1 MFPEDRV
8 LVGVIQTK
16 RDLAFARNAHWYRIP
31 QEQMPRGVQTEYL
44 AFFLSG
50 KVFGE
55 QSKAIQ
61 YYAPMRGLEL
71 VYRKDLIPDPTH
83 PRADKVYYRVALGD
97 LVAKTP
103 PITNPTRRPISFIYT
118 TWDRFLMAQIV
129 ADLYSSDDFFVDRI
143 FYALRDH
150 GVNPV
155 RLWAAENRSDPF
167 APGLKILC
175 ENGASVIASTGKA
188 SGAYFMDSSATDD
201 AILKAIFQQIASNGG
216 AVTINIPPGE

>member
-16 RDLAFARNAHWYRIP
+16 RDLAFARDDHWYRIP
-31 QEQMPRGVQTEYL
+31 QAQMPRGVTTEYL

-71 VYRKDLIPDPTH
+71 VYRKDLIPDATH
-83 PRADKVYYRVALGD
+83 PRANHVYYRVALGD
-97 LVAKTP
+97 LEAKTP

-118 TWDRFLMAQIV
+118 TWDRFYQAHTV
-129 ADLYSSDDFFVDRI
+129 SDLYSTDDFFVDRI
-143 FYALRDH
+143 YYALRDH

-155 RLWAAENRSDPF
+155 RLWAAERRSDPF

-175 ENGASVIASTGKA
+175 ENGASVIASTGRV
-188 SGAYFMDSSATDD
+188 SGAYFLDAAANDD
-201 AILKAIFQQIASNGG
+201 EILQAIFKQIASNGG

>member
-16 RDLAFARNAHWYRIP
+16 RDLAFARDDHWYRIP
-31 QEQMPRGVQTEYL
+31 QAQMPRGVTTEYL

-55 QSKAIQ
+55 KSKAIQ

-71 VYRKDLIPDPTH
+71 VYRKDLIPDPKH
-83 PRADKVYYRVALGD
+83 PRANHVYYRVALGD
-97 LVAKTP
+97 LEAKTP

-118 TWDRFLMAQIV
+118 TWDRFYQAHTV
-129 ADLYSSDDFFVDRI
+129 ADLYSTDDFFVDRI
-143 FYALRDH
+143 YYALRDH

-155 RLWAAENRSDPF
+155 RLWAAEHRSDPF

-175 ENGASVIASTGKA
+175 ENGASVIASTGRV
-188 SGAYFMDSSATDD
+188 SGAYFLDAAANDD
-201 AILKAIFQQIASNGG
+201 EILQAIFKQIASNGG
-216 AVTINIPPGE
+216 AVTINIPSGE

>member
-16 RDLAFARNAHWYRIP
+16 RDLAFARDEHWYRIP
-31 QEQMPRGVQTEYL
+31 QAQMPRGVTTEYL

-50 KVFGE
+50 KVFGG

-71 VYRKDLIPDPTH
+71 VYRKDLLPDANH
-83 PRADKVYYRVALGD
+83 PRANNVYYRVALGD

-103 PITNPTRRPISFIYT
+103 PVTNPTRRPISFIYT
-118 TWDRFLMAQIV
+118 TWDRFYQAQTV
-129 ADLYSSDDFFVDRI
+129 ADLYSTDDFFVDRI
-143 FYALRDH
+143 YYALRDH

-155 RLWAAENRSDPF
+155 RVWAAERRSDPF

-175 ENGASVIASTGKA
+175 ENGASVIASTGRV
-188 SGAYFMDSSATDD
+188 SGAYFLDAAANDD
-201 AILKAIFQQIASNGG
+201 EILQAIFKQIASNGG

>member
-16 RDLAFARNAHWYRIP
+16 RDLAFARDDHWYRIP
-31 QEQMPRGVQTEYL
+31 QAQMPRGVTTEYL

-55 QSKAIQ
+55 KSKAIQ

-71 VYRKDLIPDPTH
+71 VYRKDLIPDPKH
-83 PRADKVYYRVALGD
+83 PRANNVYYRVALGD
-97 LVAKTP
+97 LEAKTP

-118 TWDRFLMAQIV
+118 TWDRFYQAHTV
-129 ADLYSSDDFFVDRI
+129 ADLYSTDDFFVDRI
-143 FYALRDH
+143 YYALRDH

-155 RLWAAENRSDPF
+155 RMWAAEHRSDPF

-175 ENGASVIASTGKA
+175 ENGASVIASTGRV
-188 SGAYFMDSSATDD
+188 SGAYFLDAAANDD
-201 AILKAIFQQIASNGG
+201 EILQAIFKQIASNGG
-216 AVTINIPPGE
+216 AVTINIPSGE

>member
-16 RDLAFARNAHWYRIP
+16 RDLAFARDDHWYRIP
-31 QEQMPRGVQTEYL
+31 QAQMPRGVTTEYL

-55 QSKAIQ
+55 KSKAIQ
-61 YYAPMRGLEL
+61 CYAPMRGLEL
-71 VYRKDLIPDPTH
+71 VYRKDLIPDPKH
-83 PRADKVYYRVALGD
+83 PRANNVYYRVALGD
-97 LVAKTP
+97 LEAKTP

-118 TWDRFLMAQIV
+118 TWDRFYQAHTV
-129 ADLYSSDDFFVDRI
+129 ADLYSTDDFFVDRI
-143 FYALRDH
+143 YYALRDH

-155 RLWAAENRSDPF
+155 RMWAAEHRSDPF

-175 ENGASVIASTGKA
+175 ENGASVIASTGRV
-188 SGAYFMDSSATDD
+188 SGAYFLDSAANDD
-201 AILKAIFQQIASNGG
+201 EILQAIFKQIASNGG
-216 AVTINIPPGE
+216 AVTINIPSGE